1 MTTASINAKGLMNIQ
16 GLPDVLYCEII
27 AGVTLKLQV
36 DTGSPVSI
44 ISSALY
50 NAHFR
55 HIKLEHSNL
64 ELRNYSNGLIK
75 VYGMFTA
82 GASFGTRHTTGTF
95 HVTSGNPLVGL
106 DVLRGLQMR
115 LDIEK
120 HTCHQLSVTG
130 IQNPQQYTEMFPQL
144 FKEGLGHVKDFVH

>member
-1 MTTASINAKGLMNIQ
+1 MNIQ
-16 GLPDVLYCEII
+16 GLPDILYCEMII

-36 DTGSPVSI
+36 DTALRYRVISI

-50 NAHFR
+50 DADFR

-82 GASFGTRHTTGTF
+82 EASFGTRHTTGTF
-95 HVTSGNPLVGL
+95 HVTSGNPLVRL

-120 HTCHQLSVTG
+120 HTCRQLSARG
-130 IQNPQQYTEMFPQL
+130 IQNPQQYTEMVPQL
-144 FKEGLGHVKDFVH
+144 FKEGQGHVKDFVH